1 MLHRNQTSAPAE
13 QEPAVQIAAADAL
26 PRRPAFLLFFQRH
39 WKALAAGGCI
49 LAAAAALA
57 VPRLFP
63 RPAEK
68 DTGLTEVF
76 PVRREITR
84 TLTSSGTLAAAD
96 SYSVTALTPGVVLR
110 AEFEVGDTVE
120 KGQVLYQIDSDAA
133 AAGLETARLALEQA
147 QRSYDEAASA
157 AEVRAPAGGTLV
169 SYMVRAGDPV
179 QPGQE
184 LALLRDDSVLLL
196 TLEFP
201 ADAAAAFVPGQPAV
215 LTLSGTFEQL
225 NGTVESVS
233 GAGQPSAAGGILART
248 VTLAVQNPGRLT
260 PSDAATAAI
269 GGVDCL
275 APALFSYRR
284 EQKITAPAAGVVES
298 LSLAPGSKAE
308 AGALLLRLSDAAL
321 TRQREAAEGSLR
333 SARLSLDSAQKQL
346 DACTITAP
354 ISGVVAAKNVKAGET
369 VQTGGGAAPLCIL
382 YDLRWL
388 ELSLSVDELD
398 ILSISAGQPVALTA
412 DAVPGQ
418 SFSGVVTSVLLTGS
432 TSGGTTTYPVTVRVD
447 QPGPLMPGMNA
458 SARIDVA
465 RAENALAVPSAAL
478 VRGGYLLVTETSP
491 SAARPAPGMQAP
503 AGYVF
508 VAVEPG
514 LSDNDFIEI
523 KRGIQEADTVA
534 YTAPAPASSGEVFF
548 SEDEADYGGGLF

>member
-1 MLHRNQTSAPAE
+1 MLHRKKSSAPAE
-13 QEPAVQIAAADAL
+13 QEPAVQIGAP
-26 PRRPAFLLFFQRH
+26 PRRPTLLLFLRSH
-39 WKALAAGGCI
+39 WKALAAGGCL

-57 VPRLFP
+57 VPWVLP

-68 DTGLTEVF
+68 AAGLTEVL

-84 TLTSSGTLAAAD
+84 TLTSSGVLSAAN
-96 SYSVTALTPGVVLR
+96 SYSVTALTPGVVLS
-110 AEFEVGDTVE
+110 AAFEVGDSVE

-133 AAGLETARLALEQA
+133 VAGVETARLALEQA
-147 QRSYDEAASA
+147 QRSYDEAAAA

-169 SYMVRAGDPV
+169 SYAVRAGDAV

-196 TLEFP
+196 TLDFP
-201 ADAAAAFVPGQPAV
+201 ADAAAAFLPGQPAV

-225 NGTVESVS
+225 NGAVESVS
-233 GAGQPSAAGGILART
+233 GAAQPSAAGGILART

-260 PSDAATAAI
+260 PSDAATAAVD
-269 GGVDCL
+269 GVDCL
-275 APALFSYRR
+275 APALFAYRR
-284 EQKITAPAAGVVES
+284 EQKITAPAAGVVER

-308 AGALLLRLSDAAL
+308 AGTPLLQLSDPAL

-333 SARLSLDSAQKQL
+333 SAQLSLDSAQKQL

-354 ISGVVAAKNVKAGET
+354 ISGVIVAKNAKAGET
-369 VQTGGGAAPLCIL
+369 VQTGGGAAPLCII

-398 ILSISAGQPVALTA
+398 ILSLSAGQTVALTA

-432 TSGGTTTYPVTVRVD
+432 ASGGTTTYPVTVRVD
-447 QPGPLMPGMNA
+447 QPDPLMPGMNA
-458 SARIDVA
+458 SAKIEVG
-465 RAENALAVPSAAL
+465 RAENALAVPAAAL
-478 VRGGYLLVTETSP
+478 VRGGYLLVTDTSP

-503 AGYVF
+503 AGYVY

-514 LSDNDFIEI
+514 LSDNDFLEI
-523 KRGIQEADTVA
+523 KSGIQETDTVA
-534 YTAPAPASSGEVFF
+534 YTAPASASSGEAFF
-548 SEDEADYGGGLF
+548 SGDEFGGLL

>member
-1 MLHRNQTSAPAE
+1 MLHRKKSSAPAE
-13 QEPAVQIAAADAL
+13 QEPAVQIGAP
-26 PRRPAFLLFFQRH
+26 PRRPTLLLFLRSH
-39 WKALAAGGCI
+39 WKALAAGGCL

-57 VPRLFP
+57 VPWVLP

-68 DTGLTEVF
+68 AAGLTEVL

-84 TLTSSGTLAAAD
+84 TLTSSGVLSAAN
-96 SYSVTALTPGVVLR
+96 SYSVTALTPGVVLS
-110 AEFEVGDTVE
+110 AAFEVGDSVE

-133 AAGLETARLALEQA
+133 VAGVETARLALEQA
-147 QRSYDEAASA
+147 QRSYDEAAAA

-169 SYMVRAGDPV
+169 SYAVRAGDAV

-196 TLEFP
+196 TLDFP
-201 ADAAAAFVPGQPAV
+201 ADAAAAFLPGQPAV

-225 NGTVESVS
+225 NGAVESVS
-233 GAGQPSAAGGILART
+233 GAAQPSAAGGILART

-260 PSDAATAAI
+260 PSDAATAAVD
-269 GGVDCL
+269 GVDCL
-275 APALFSYRR
+275 APALFAYRR
-284 EQKITAPAAGVVES
+284 EQKITAPAAGVVER

-308 AGALLLRLSDAAL
+308 AGTPLLPLSDLAL

-333 SARLSLDSAQKQL
+333 SAQLSLDSAQKQL

-354 ISGVVAAKNVKAGET
+354 ISGVIVAKNAKAGET
-369 VQTGGGAAPLCIL
+369 VQTGGGAAPLCII

-398 ILSISAGQPVALTA
+398 ILSLSAGQTVALTA

-432 TSGGTTTYPVTVRVD
+432 ASGGTTTYPVTVRVD

-458 SARIDVA
+458 SAKIEVG
-465 RAENALAVPSAAL
+465 RAENALAVPAAAL
-478 VRGGYLLVTETSP
+478 VRGGYLLVTDTSP

-503 AGYVF
+503 AGYVY

-514 LSDNDFIEI
+514 LSDNDFLEI
-523 KRGIQEADTVA
+523 KSGIQETDTVA
-534 YTAPAPASSGEVFF
+534 YTAPASASYGEAFF
-548 SEDEADYGGGLF
+548 SEDEFGGLL

>member
-1 MLHRNQTSAPAE
+1 MLHRKKSSAPAE
-13 QEPAVQIAAADAL
+13 QEPAVQIGAP
-26 PRRPAFLLFFQRH
+26 PRRPTLLLFLRSH
-39 WKALAAGGCI
+39 WKAFAAGGCL

-57 VPRLFP
+57 VPWVLP

-68 DTGLTEVF
+68 AAGLTEVL

-84 TLTSSGTLAAAD
+84 TLTSSGVLSAAN
-96 SYSVTALTPGVVLR
+96 SYSVTALTPGVVLS
-110 AEFEVGDTVE
+110 AAFEVGDSVE

-133 AAGLETARLALEQA
+133 VAGVETARLALEQA
-147 QRSYDEAASA
+147 QRSYDEAAAA

-169 SYMVRAGDPV
+169 SYAVRAGDAV

-196 TLEFP
+196 TLDFP
-201 ADAAAAFVPGQPAV
+201 ADAAAAFLPGQPAV

-225 NGTVESVS
+225 NGAVESVS
-233 GAGQPSAAGGILART
+233 GAAQPSAAGGILART

-260 PSDAATAAI
+260 PSDAATAAVD
-269 GGVDCL
+269 GVDCL
-275 APALFSYRR
+275 APALFAYRR
-284 EQKITAPAAGVVES
+284 EQKITAPAAGVVER

-308 AGALLLRLSDAAL
+308 AGTPLLQLSDPAL

-333 SARLSLDSAQKQL
+333 SAQLSLDSAQKQL

-354 ISGVVAAKNVKAGET
+354 ISGVIVAKNAKAGET
-369 VQTGGGAAPLCIL
+369 VQTGGGAAPLCII

-398 ILSISAGQPVALTA
+398 ILSLSAGQTVALTA

-432 TSGGTTTYPVTVRVD
+432 ASGGTTTYPVTVRVD

-458 SARIDVA
+458 SAKIEVG
-465 RAENALAVPSAAL
+465 RAENALAVPAAAL
-478 VRGGYLLVTETSP
+478 VRGGYLLVTDTSP

-503 AGYVF
+503 AGYVY

-514 LSDNDFIEI
+514 LSDNDFLEI
-523 KRGIQEADTVA
+523 KSGIQETDTVA
-534 YTAPAPASSGEVFF
+534 YTAPASASSGEAFF
-548 SEDEADYGGGLF
+548 SGDEFGGLL

>member
-1 MLHRNQTSAPAE
+1 MLHRKKSSAPAE
-13 QEPAVQIAAADAL
+13 QEPAVQIGAP
-26 PRRPAFLLFFQRH
+26 PRRPTLLLFLRSH
-39 WKALAAGGCI
+39 WKALAAGGCL

-57 VPRLFP
+57 VPWVLP

-68 DTGLTEVF
+68 AAGLTEVL

-84 TLTSSGTLAAAD
+84 TLTSSGVLSAAN
-96 SYSVTALTPGVVLR
+96 SYSVTALTPGVVLS
-110 AEFEVGDTVE
+110 AAFEVGDSVE

-133 AAGLETARLALEQA
+133 VAGVETARLALEQA
-147 QRSYDEAASA
+147 QRSYDEAAAA

-169 SYMVRAGDPV
+169 SYAVRAGDAV

-196 TLEFP
+196 TLDFP
-201 ADAAAAFVPGQPAV
+201 ADAAAAFLPGQPAV

-225 NGTVESVS
+225 NGAVESVS
-233 GAGQPSAAGGILART
+233 GAAQPSAAGGILART

-260 PSDAATAAI
+260 PSDAATAAVD
-269 GGVDCL
+269 GVDCL
-275 APALFSYRR
+275 APALFAYRR
-284 EQKITAPAAGVVES
+284 EQKITAPAAGVVER

-308 AGALLLRLSDAAL
+308 AGTPLLQLSDPAL

-333 SARLSLDSAQKQL
+333 SAQLSLDSAQKQL

-354 ISGVVAAKNVKAGET
+354 ISGVIVAKNAKAGET
-369 VQTGGGAAPLCIL
+369 VQTGGGAAPLCII

-398 ILSISAGQPVALTA
+398 ILSLSAGQTVALTA

-432 TSGGTTTYPVTVRVD
+432 ASGGTTTYPVTVRVD

-458 SARIDVA
+458 SAKIEVG
-465 RAENALAVPSAAL
+465 RAENALAVPAAAL
-478 VRGGYLLVTETSP
+478 VRGGYLLVTDTSP
-491 SAARPAPGMQAP
+491 SAAHPAPGMQAP
-503 AGYVF
+503 AGYVY

-514 LSDNDFIEI
+514 LSDNDFLEI
-523 KRGIQEADTVA
+523 KSGIQETDTVA
-534 YTAPAPASSGEVFF
+534 YTAPASASYGEAFF
-548 SEDEADYGGGLF
+548 SEDEFGGLL

>member
-1 MLHRNQTSAPAE
+1 MLHRKKSSAPAE
-13 QEPAVQIAAADAL
+13 QEPAVQIGAP
-26 PRRPAFLLFFQRH
+26 PRRPTLLLFLRSH
-39 WKALAAGGCI
+39 WKALAAGGCL

-57 VPRLFP
+57 VPWVLP

-68 DTGLTEVF
+68 AAGLTEVL

-84 TLTSSGTLAAAD
+84 TLTSSGVLSAAN
-96 SYSVTALTPGVVLR
+96 SYSVTALTPGVVLS
-110 AEFEVGDTVE
+110 AAFEVGDSVE

-133 AAGLETARLALEQA
+133 VAGVETARLALEQA
-147 QRSYDEAASA
+147 QRSYDEAAAA

-169 SYMVRAGDPV
+169 SYAVRAGDAV

-196 TLEFP
+196 TLDFP
-201 ADAAAAFVPGQPAV
+201 ADAAAAFLPGQPAV

-225 NGTVESVS
+225 NGAVESVS
-233 GAGQPSAAGGILART
+233 GAAQPSAAGGILART

-260 PSDAATAAI
+260 PSDAATAAVD
-269 GGVDCL
+269 GVDCL
-275 APALFSYRR
+275 APALFAYRR
-284 EQKITAPAAGVVES
+284 EQKITAPAAGVVER

-308 AGALLLRLSDAAL
+308 AGTPLLQLSDPAL

-333 SARLSLDSAQKQL
+333 SAQLSLDSAQKQL

-354 ISGVVAAKNVKAGET
+354 ISGVIVAKNAKAGET
-369 VQTGGGAAPLCIL
+369 VQTGGGAAPLCII

-398 ILSISAGQPVALTA
+398 ILSLSAGQTVALTA

-432 TSGGTTTYPVTVRVD
+432 ASGGTTTYPVTVRVD

-458 SARIDVA
+458 SAKIEVG
-465 RAENALAVPSAAL
+465 RAENALAVPAAAL
-478 VRGGYLLVTETSP
+478 VRGGYLLVTDTSP

-503 AGYVF
+503 AGYVY

-514 LSDNDFIEI
+514 LSDNDFLEI
-523 KRGIQEADTVA
+523 KSGIQETDTVA
-534 YTAPAPASSGEVFF
+534 YTAPASASYGEAFF
-548 SEDEADYGGGLF
+548 SEDEFGGLL

>member
-1 MLHRNQTSAPAE
+1 MLHRKKSSAPAE
-13 QEPAVQIAAADAL
+13 QEPAVQIGAP
-26 PRRPAFLLFFQRH
+26 PRRPTLLLFLRSH
-39 WKALAAGGCI
+39 WKALAAGGCL

-57 VPRLFP
+57 VPWVLP

-68 DTGLTEVF
+68 AAGLTEVL

-84 TLTSSGTLAAAD
+84 TLTSSGVLSAAN
-96 SYSVTALTPGVVLR
+96 SYSVTALTPGVVLS
-110 AEFEVGDTVE
+110 AAFEVGDSVE

-133 AAGLETARLALEQA
+133 VAGVETARLALEQA
-147 QRSYDEAASA
+147 QHSYDEAAAA

-169 SYMVRAGDPV
+169 SYAVRAGDAV

-196 TLEFP
+196 TLDFP
-201 ADAAAAFVPGQPAV
+201 ADAAAAFLPGQPAV

-225 NGTVESVS
+225 NGAVESVS
-233 GAGQPSAAGGILART
+233 GAAQPSAAGGILART

-260 PSDAATAAI
+260 PSDAATAAVD
-269 GGVDCL
+269 GVDCL
-275 APALFSYRR
+275 APALFAYRR
-284 EQKITAPAAGVVES
+284 EQKITAPAAGVVER

-308 AGALLLRLSDAAL
+308 AGTPLLQLSDPAL

-333 SARLSLDSAQKQL
+333 SAQLSLDSAQKQL

-354 ISGVVAAKNVKAGET
+354 ISGVIVAKNAKAGEI
-369 VQTGGGAAPLCIL
+369 VQTGGGAAPLCII

-398 ILSISAGQPVALTA
+398 ILSLSAGQTVALTA

-432 TSGGTTTYPVTVRVD
+432 ASGGTTTYPVTVRVD

-458 SARIDVA
+458 FAKIEVG
-465 RAENALAVPSAAL
+465 RAENALAVPAAAL
-478 VRGGYLLVTETSP
+478 VRGGYLLVTDTSP

-503 AGYVF
+503 AGYVY

-514 LSDNDFIEI
+514 LSDNDFLEI
-523 KRGIQEADTVA
+523 KSGIQETDTVA
-534 YTAPAPASSGEVFF
+534 YTAPASASSGEAFF
-548 SEDEADYGGGLF
+548 SGDEFGGLL

>member
-1 MLHRNQTSAPAE
+1 MLHRKKSSAPAE
-13 QEPAVQIAAADAL
+13 QEPAVQIGAP
-26 PRRPAFLLFFQRH
+26 PRRPTLLLFLRSH
-39 WKALAAGGCI
+39 WKALAAGGCL

-57 VPRLFP
+57 VPWVLP

-68 DTGLTEVF
+68 AAGLTEVL

-84 TLTSSGTLAAAD
+84 TLTSSGVLSAAN
-96 SYSVTALTPGVVLR
+96 SYSVTALTPGVVLS
-110 AEFEVGDTVE
+110 AAFEVGDSVE

-133 AAGLETARLALEQA
+133 VAGVETARLALEQA
-147 QRSYDEAASA
+147 QHSYDEAAAA

-169 SYMVRAGDPV
+169 SYAVRAGDAV

-196 TLEFP
+196 TLDFP
-201 ADAAAAFVPGQPAV
+201 ADAAAAFLPGQPAV

-225 NGTVESVS
+225 NGAVESVS
-233 GAGQPSAAGGILART
+233 GAAQPSAAGGILART

-260 PSDAATAAI
+260 PSDAATAAVD
-269 GGVDCL
+269 GVDCL
-275 APALFSYRR
+275 APALFAYRW
-284 EQKITAPAAGVVES
+284 EQKITAPAAGVVER

-308 AGALLLRLSDAAL
+308 AGTPLLQLSDPAL

-333 SARLSLDSAQKQL
+333 SAQLSLDSAQKQL

-354 ISGVVAAKNVKAGET
+354 ISGVIVAKNAKAGET
-369 VQTGGGAAPLCIL
+369 VQTGGGAAPLCII

-398 ILSISAGQPVALTA
+398 ILSLSAGQTVALTA

-432 TSGGTTTYPVTVRVD
+432 ASGGTTTYPVTVRVD

-458 SARIDVA
+458 SAKIEVG
-465 RAENALAVPSAAL
+465 RAENALAVPAAAL
-478 VRGGYLLVTETSP
+478 VRGGYLLVTDTSP

-503 AGYVF
+503 AGYVY

-514 LSDNDFIEI
+514 LSDNDFLAI
-523 KRGIQEADTVA
+523 KSGIQETDTVA
-534 YTAPAPASSGEVFF
+534 YTAPASASSGEAFF
-548 SEDEADYGGGLF
+548 SGDEFGGLL

>member
-1 MLHRNQTSAPAE
+1 MLHRKKSSAPAE
-13 QEPAVQIAAADAL
+13 QEPAVQIGAP
-26 PRRPAFLLFFQRH
+26 PRRPTLLLFLRSH
-39 WKALAAGGCI
+39 WKALAAGGCL

-57 VPRLFP
+57 VPWVLP

-68 DTGLTEVF
+68 AAGLTEVL

-84 TLTSSGTLAAAD
+84 TLTSSGVLSAAN
-96 SYSVTALTPGVVLR
+96 SYSVTALTPGVVLS
-110 AEFEVGDTVE
+110 AAFEVGDSVE

-133 AAGLETARLALEQA
+133 VAGVETARLALEQA
-147 QRSYDEAASA
+147 QHSYDEAAAA

-169 SYMVRAGDPV
+169 SYAVRAGDAV

-196 TLEFP
+196 TLDFP
-201 ADAAAAFVPGQPAV
+201 ADAAAAFLPGQPAV

-225 NGTVESVS
+225 NGAVESVS
-233 GAGQPSAAGGILART
+233 GAAQPSAAGGILART

-260 PSDAATAAI
+260 PSDAATAAVD
-269 GGVDCL
+269 GVDCL
-275 APALFSYRR
+275 APALFAYRR
-284 EQKITAPAAGVVES
+284 EQKITAPAAGVVER

-308 AGALLLRLSDAAL
+308 AGTPLLQLSDPAL

-333 SARLSLDSAQKQL
+333 SAQLSLDSAQKQL

-354 ISGVVAAKNVKAGET
+354 ISGVIVAKNAKAGET
-369 VQTGGGAAPLCIL
+369 VQTGGGAAPLCII

-398 ILSISAGQPVALTA
+398 ILSLSAGQTVALTA

-432 TSGGTTTYPVTVRVD
+432 ASGGTTTYPVTVRVD

-458 SARIDVA
+458 SAKIEVG
-465 RAENALAVPSAAL
+465 RAENALAIPAAAL
-478 VRGGYLLVTETSP
+478 VRGGYLLVTDTSP

-503 AGYVF
+503 AGYVY

-514 LSDNDFIEI
+514 LSDNDFLEI
-523 KRGIQEADTVA
+523 KSGIQETDTVA
-534 YTAPAPASSGEVFF
+534 YTAPASASYGEAFF
-548 SEDEADYGGGLF
+548 SGDEFGGLL

>member
-1 MLHRNQTSAPAE
+1 MLHRKKSSAPAE
-13 QEPAVQIAAADAL
+13 QEPAVQIGAP
-26 PRRPAFLLFFQRH
+26 PRRPTLLLFLRSH
-39 WKALAAGGCI
+39 WKALAAGGCL

-57 VPRLFP
+57 VPWVLP

-68 DTGLTEVF
+68 AAGLTEVL

-84 TLTSSGTLAAAD
+84 TLTSSGVLSAAN
-96 SYSVTALTPGVVLR
+96 SYSVTALTPGVVLS
-110 AEFEVGDTVE
+110 AAFEVGDSVE

-133 AAGLETARLALEQA
+133 VAGVETARLALEQA
-147 QRSYDEAASA
+147 QRSYDEAAAA

-169 SYMVRAGDPV
+169 SYAVRAGDAV

-196 TLEFP
+196 TLDFP
-201 ADAAAAFVPGQPAV
+201 ADAAAAFLPGQPAV

-225 NGTVESVS
+225 NGAVESVS
-233 GAGQPSAAGGILART
+233 GAAQPSAAGGILART

-260 PSDAATAAI
+260 PSDAATAAVD
-269 GGVDCL
+269 GVDCL
-275 APALFSYRR
+275 APALFAYRR
-284 EQKITAPAAGVVES
+284 EQKITAPAAGVVER

-308 AGALLLRLSDAAL
+308 AGTPLLQLSDPAL

-333 SARLSLDSAQKQL
+333 SAQLSLDSAQKQL

-354 ISGVVAAKNVKAGET
+354 ISGVIVAKNAKAGET
-369 VQTGGGAAPLCIL
+369 VQTGGGAAPLCII

-398 ILSISAGQPVALTA
+398 ILSLSAGQTVALTA

-432 TSGGTTTYPVTVRVD
+432 ASGGTTTYPVTVRVD

-458 SARIDVA
+458 SAKIEVG
-465 RAENALAVPSAAL
+465 RAENALAVPAAAL
-478 VRGGYLLVTETSP
+478 VRGGYLLVTDTSP

-503 AGYVF
+503 AGYVY

-514 LSDNDFIEI
+514 LSDNDFLEI
-523 KRGIQEADTVA
+523 KSGIQETDTVA
-534 YTAPAPASSGEVFF
+534 YTAPASASSGEAFF
-548 SEDEADYGGGLF
+548 SGDEFGGLL

>member
-1 MLHRNQTSAPAE
+1 MLHRKKSSAPAE
-13 QEPAVQIAAADAL
+13 QEPAVQIGAP
-26 PRRPAFLLFFQRH
+26 PRRPTLLLFLRSH
-39 WKALAAGGCI
+39 WKALAAGGCL

-57 VPRLFP
+57 VPWVLP

-68 DTGLTEVF
+68 AAGLTEVL

-84 TLTSSGTLAAAD
+84 TLTSSGVLSAAN
-96 SYSVTALTPGVVLR
+96 SYSVTALTPGVVLS
-110 AEFEVGDTVE
+110 AAFEVGDSVE

-133 AAGLETARLALEQA
+133 VAGVETARLALEQA
-147 QRSYDEAASA
+147 QRSHDEAAAA

-169 SYMVRAGDPV
+169 SYAVRAGDAV

-196 TLEFP
+196 TLDFP
-201 ADAAAAFVPGQPAV
+201 ADAAAAFLPGQPAV

-225 NGTVESVS
+225 NGAVESVS
-233 GAGQPSAAGGILART
+233 GAAQPSAAGGILART

-260 PSDAATAAI
+260 PSDAATAAVD
-269 GGVDCL
+269 GVDCL
-275 APALFSYRR
+275 APALFAYRR
-284 EQKITAPAAGVVES
+284 EQKITAPAAGVVER

-308 AGALLLRLSDAAL
+308 AGTPLLQLSDPAL

-333 SARLSLDSAQKQL
+333 SAQLSLDSAQKQL

-354 ISGVVAAKNVKAGET
+354 ISGVIVAKNAKAGET
-369 VQTGGGAAPLCIL
+369 VQTGGGAAPLCII

-398 ILSISAGQPVALTA
+398 ILSLSAGQTVALTA

-432 TSGGTTTYPVTVRVD
+432 ASGGTTTYPVTVRVD
-447 QPGPLMPGMNA
+447 KPGPLMPGMNA
-458 SARIDVA
+458 SAKIEVG
-465 RAENALAVPSAAL
+465 RAENALAVPAAAL
-478 VRGGYLLVTETSP
+478 VRGGYLLVTDTSP

-503 AGYVF
+503 AGYVY

-514 LSDNDFIEI
+514 LSDNDFLEI
-523 KRGIQEADTVA
+523 KSGIQETDTVA
-534 YTAPAPASSGEVFF
+534 YTAPASASSGEAFF
-548 SEDEADYGGGLF
+548 SGDEFGGLL

>member
-1 MLHRNQTSAPAE
+1 MLHRKKSSAPAE
-13 QEPAVQIAAADAL
+13 QEPAVQIGAP
-26 PRRPAFLLFFQRH
+26 PRRPTLLLFLRSH
-39 WKALAAGGCI
+39 WKALAAGGCL

-57 VPRLFP
+57 VPWVLP

-68 DTGLTEVF
+68 AAGLTEVL

-84 TLTSSGTLAAAD
+84 TLTSSGVLSAAN
-96 SYSVTALTPGVVLR
+96 SYSVTALTPGVVLS
-110 AEFEVGDTVE
+110 AAFEVGDSVE

-133 AAGLETARLALEQA
+133 VAGVETARLALEQA
-147 QRSYDEAASA
+147 QHSYDEAAAA

-169 SYMVRAGDPV
+169 SYAVRAGDAV

-196 TLEFP
+196 TLDFP
-201 ADAAAAFVPGQPAV
+201 ADAAAAFLPGQPAV

-225 NGTVESVS
+225 NGAVESVS
-233 GAGQPSAAGGILART
+233 GAAQPSAAGGILART

-260 PSDAATAAI
+260 PSDAATAAVD
-269 GGVDCL
+269 GVDCL
-275 APALFSYRR
+275 APALFAYRR
-284 EQKITAPAAGVVES
+284 EQKITAPAAGVVER

-308 AGALLLRLSDAAL
+308 AGTPLLQLSDPAL

-333 SARLSLDSAQKQL
+333 SAQLSLDSAQKQL

-354 ISGVVAAKNVKAGET
+354 ISGVIVAKNAKAGET
-369 VQTGGGAAPLCIL
+369 VQTGGGAAPLCII

-398 ILSISAGQPVALTA
+398 ILSLSAGQTVALTA

-432 TSGGTTTYPVTVRVD
+432 ASGGTTTYPVTVRVD

-458 SARIDVA
+458 SAKIEVG
-465 RAENALAVPSAAL
+465 RAENALAVPAAAL
-478 VRGGYLLVTETSP
+478 VRGGYLLVTDTSP

-503 AGYVF
+503 AGYVY

-514 LSDNDFIEI
+514 LSDNDFLEI
-523 KRGIQEADTVA
+523 KSGIQETDTVA
-534 YTAPAPASSGEVFF
+534 YTAPASASSGEAFF
-548 SEDEADYGGGLF
+548 SGDEFGGLL

>member
-1 MLHRNQTSAPAE
+1 MLHRKKSSAPAE
-13 QEPAVQIAAADAL
+13 QEPAVQIGAP
-26 PRRPAFLLFFQRH
+26 PRRPTLLLFLRSH
-39 WKALAAGGCI
+39 WKALAAGGCL

-57 VPRLFP
+57 VPWVLP

-68 DTGLTEVF
+68 AAGLTEVL

-84 TLTSSGTLAAAD
+84 TLTSSGVLSAAN
-96 SYSVTALTPGVVLR
+96 SYSVTALTPGVVLS
-110 AEFEVGDTVE
+110 AAFEVGDSVE

-133 AAGLETARLALEQA
+133 VAGVETARLALEQA
-147 QRSYDEAASA
+147 QHSYDEAAAA
-157 AEVRAPAGGTLV
+157 AEVRAPAGGMLV
-169 SYMVRAGDPV
+169 SYAVRAGDAV

-196 TLEFP
+196 TLDFP
-201 ADAAAAFVPGQPAV
+201 ADAAAAFLPGQPAV

-225 NGTVESVS
+225 NGAVESVS
-233 GAGQPSAAGGILART
+233 GAAQPSAAGGILART

-260 PSDAATAAI
+260 PSDAATAAVD
-269 GGVDCL
+269 GVDCL
-275 APALFSYRR
+275 APALFAYRR
-284 EQKITAPAAGVVES
+284 EQKITAPAAGVVER

-308 AGALLLRLSDAAL
+308 AGTPLLQLSDPAL

-333 SARLSLDSAQKQL
+333 SAQLSLDSAQKQL

-354 ISGVVAAKNVKAGET
+354 ISGVIVAKNAKAGET
-369 VQTGGGAAPLCIL
+369 VQTGGGAAPLCII

-398 ILSISAGQPVALTA
+398 ILSLSAGQTVALTA

-432 TSGGTTTYPVTVRVD
+432 ASGGTTTYPVTVRVD

-458 SARIDVA
+458 SAKIEVG
-465 RAENALAVPSAAL
+465 RAENALAVPAAAL
-478 VRGGYLLVTETSP
+478 VRGGYLLVTDTSP

-503 AGYVF
+503 AGYVY

-514 LSDNDFIEI
+514 LSDNDFLAI
-523 KRGIQEADTVA
+523 KSGIQETDTVA
-534 YTAPAPASSGEVFF
+534 YTAPASASSGEAFF
-548 SEDEADYGGGLF
+548 SGDEFGGLL

>member
-1 MLHRNQTSAPAE
+1 MLHRKKSSAPAE
-13 QEPAVQIAAADAL
+13 QEPAVQIGAP
-26 PRRPAFLLFFQRH
+26 PRRPTLLLFLRSH
-39 WKALAAGGCI
+39 WKALAAGGCL

-57 VPRLFP
+57 VPWVLP

-68 DTGLTEVF
+68 AAGLTEVL

-84 TLTSSGTLAAAD
+84 TLTSSGVLSAAN
-96 SYSVTALTPGVVLR
+96 SYSVTALTPGVVLS
-110 AEFEVGDTVE
+110 AAFEVGDSVE

-133 AAGLETARLALEQA
+133 VAGVETARLALEQA
-147 QRSYDEAASA
+147 QRSYDEAAAA

-169 SYMVRAGDPV
+169 SYAVRAGDAV

-196 TLEFP
+196 TLDFP
-201 ADAAAAFVPGQPAV
+201 ADAAAAFLPGQPAV

-225 NGTVESVS
+225 NGAVESVS
-233 GAGQPSAAGGILART
+233 GAAQPSAAGGILART

-260 PSDAATAAI
+260 PSDAATAAVD
-269 GGVDCL
+269 GVDCL
-275 APALFSYRR
+275 APALFAYRR
-284 EQKITAPAAGVVES
+284 EQKITAPAAGVVER

-308 AGALLLRLSDAAL
+308 AGTPLLQLSDPAL

-333 SARLSLDSAQKQL
+333 SAQLSLDSAQKQL

-354 ISGVVAAKNVKAGET
+354 ISGVIVAKNAKAGET
-369 VQTGGGAAPLCIL
+369 VQTGGGAAPLCII

-398 ILSISAGQPVALTA
+398 ILSLSAGQTVALTA

-432 TSGGTTTYPVTVRVD
+432 ASGGTTTYPVTVRVD

-458 SARIDVA
+458 SAKIEVG
-465 RAENALAVPSAAL
+465 RAENALAVPAAAL
-478 VRGGYLLVTETSP
+478 VRGGYLLVTDTSP

-503 AGYVF
+503 AGYVY

-514 LSDNDFIEI
+514 LSDNDFLEI
-523 KRGIQEADTVA
+523 KSGIQETDTVA
-534 YTAPAPASSGEVFF
+534 YTAPASASSGEAFF
-548 SEDEADYGGGLF
+548 SGDEFGGLR

>member
-1 MLHRNQTSAPAE
+1 MLHRKKSSAPAE
-13 QEPAVQIAAADAL
+13 QEPAVQIGAP
-26 PRRPAFLLFFQRH
+26 PRRPTLLLFLRSH
-39 WKALAAGGCI
+39 WKALAAGGCL

-57 VPRLFP
+57 VPWVLP

-68 DTGLTEVF
+68 AAGLTEVL

-84 TLTSSGTLAAAD
+84 TLTSSGVLSAAN
-96 SYSVTALTPGVVLR
+96 SYSVTALTPGVVLS
-110 AEFEVGDTVE
+110 AAFEVGDSVE

-133 AAGLETARLALEQA
+133 AAGVETARLALEQA
-147 QRSYDEAASA
+147 QHSYDEAAAA

-169 SYMVRAGDPV
+169 SYAVRAGDAV

-196 TLEFP
+196 TLDFP
-201 ADAAAAFVPGQPAV
+201 ADAAAAFLPGQPAV

-225 NGTVESVS
+225 NGAVESVS
-233 GAGQPSAAGGILART
+233 GAAQPSAAGGILART

-260 PSDAATAAI
+260 PSDAATAAVD
-269 GGVDCL
+269 GVDCL
-275 APALFSYRR
+275 APALFAYRR
-284 EQKITAPAAGVVES
+284 EQKITAPAAGVVER

-308 AGALLLRLSDAAL
+308 AGTPLLQLSDPAL

-333 SARLSLDSAQKQL
+333 SAQLSLDSAQKQL

-354 ISGVVAAKNVKAGET
+354 ISGVIVAKNAKAGKT
-369 VQTGGGAAPLCIL
+369 VQTGGGAAPLCII

-398 ILSISAGQPVALTA
+398 ILSLSAGQTVALTA

-432 TSGGTTTYPVTVRVD
+432 ASGGTTTYPVTVRVD

-458 SARIDVA
+458 SAKIEVG
-465 RAENALAVPSAAL
+465 RAENALAVPAAAL
-478 VRGGYLLVTETSP
+478 VRGGYLLVTDTSP

-503 AGYVF
+503 AGYVY

-514 LSDNDFIEI
+514 LSDNDFLEI
-523 KRGIQEADTVA
+523 KSGIQETDTVA
-534 YTAPAPASSGEVFF
+534 YTAPASASSGEAFF
-548 SEDEADYGGGLF
+548 SGDEFGGLR

>member
-1 MLHRNQTSAPAE
+1 MLHRKKSSAPAE
-13 QEPAVQIAAADAL
+13 QEPAVQIGAP
-26 PRRPAFLLFFQRH
+26 PRRPTLLLFLRSH
-39 WKALAAGGCI
+39 WKALAAGGCL

-57 VPRLFP
+57 VPWVLP

-68 DTGLTEVF
+68 AAGLTEVL

-84 TLTSSGTLAAAD
+84 TLTSSGVLSAAN
-96 SYSVTALTPGVVLR
+96 SYSVTALTPGVVLS
-110 AEFEVGDTVE
+110 AAFEVGDSVE

-133 AAGLETARLALEQA
+133 VAGVETARLALEQA
-147 QRSYDEAASA
+147 QHSYDEAAAA

-169 SYMVRAGDPV
+169 SYAVRAGDAV

-196 TLEFP
+196 TLDFP
-201 ADAAAAFVPGQPAV
+201 ADAAAAFLPGQPAV

-225 NGTVESVS
+225 NGAVESVS
-233 GAGQPSAAGGILART
+233 GAAQPSAAGGILART

-260 PSDAATAAI
+260 PSDAATAAVD
-269 GGVDCL
+269 GVDCL
-275 APALFSYRR
+275 APALFAYRR
-284 EQKITAPAAGVVES
+284 EQKITAPAAGVVER

-308 AGALLLRLSDAAL
+308 AGTPLLQLSDPAL

-333 SARLSLDSAQKQL
+333 SAQLSLDSAQKQL

-354 ISGVVAAKNVKAGET
+354 ISGVIVAKNAKAGET
-369 VQTGGGAAPLCIL
+369 VQTGGGAAPLCII

-398 ILSISAGQPVALTA
+398 ILSLSAGQTVALTA

-432 TSGGTTTYPVTVRVD
+432 ASGGTTTYPVTVRVD

-458 SARIDVA
+458 FAKIEVG
-465 RAENALAVPSAAL
+465 RAENALAVPAAAL
-478 VRGGYLLVTETSP
+478 VRGGYLLVTDTSP

-503 AGYVF
+503 AGYVY

-514 LSDNDFIEI
+514 LSDNDFLEI
-523 KRGIQEADTVA
+523 KSGIQETDTVA
-534 YTAPAPASSGEVFF
+534 YTAPASASSGEAFF
-548 SEDEADYGGGLF
+548 SGDEFGGLL

>member
-1 MLHRNQTSAPAE
+1 MLHRKKSSAPAE
-13 QEPAVQIAAADAL
+13 QEPAVQIGAP
-26 PRRPAFLLFFQRH
+26 PRRPTLLLFLRSH
-39 WKALAAGGCI
+39 WKALAAGGCL

-57 VPRLFP
+57 VPWVLP

-68 DTGLTEVF
+68 AAGLTEVL

-84 TLTSSGTLAAAD
+84 TLTSSGVLSAAN
-96 SYSVTALTPGVVLR
+96 SYSVTALTPGVVLS
-110 AEFEVGDTVE
+110 AAFEVGDSVE

-133 AAGLETARLALEQA
+133 VAGVETARLALEQA
-147 QRSYDEAASA
+147 QRSHDEAAAA

-169 SYMVRAGDPV
+169 SYAVRAGDAV

-196 TLEFP
+196 TLDFP
-201 ADAAAAFVPGQPAV
+201 ADAAAAFLPGQPAV

-225 NGTVESVS
+225 NGAVESVS
-233 GAGQPSAAGGILART
+233 GAAQPSAAGGILART

-260 PSDAATAAI
+260 PSDAATAAVD
-269 GGVDCL
+269 GVDCL
-275 APALFSYRR
+275 APALFAYRR
-284 EQKITAPAAGVVES
+284 EQKITAPAAGVVER

-308 AGALLLRLSDAAL
+308 AGTPLLQLSDPAL

-333 SARLSLDSAQKQL
+333 SAQLSLDSAQKQL

-354 ISGVVAAKNVKAGET
+354 ISGVIVAKNAKAGET
-369 VQTGGGAAPLCIL
+369 VQTGGGAAPLCII

-398 ILSISAGQPVALTA
+398 ILSLSAGQTVALTA

-432 TSGGTTTYPVTVRVD
+432 ASGGTTTYPVTVRVD

-458 SARIDVA
+458 SAKIEVG
-465 RAENALAVPSAAL
+465 RAENALAVPAAAL
-478 VRGGYLLVTETSP
+478 VRGGYLLVTDTSP

-503 AGYVF
+503 AGYVY

-514 LSDNDFIEI
+514 LSDNDFLEI
-523 KRGIQEADTVA
+523 KSGIQETDTVA
-534 YTAPAPASSGEVFF
+534 YTAPASASSGEAFF
-548 SEDEADYGGGLF
+548 SGDEFGGLL